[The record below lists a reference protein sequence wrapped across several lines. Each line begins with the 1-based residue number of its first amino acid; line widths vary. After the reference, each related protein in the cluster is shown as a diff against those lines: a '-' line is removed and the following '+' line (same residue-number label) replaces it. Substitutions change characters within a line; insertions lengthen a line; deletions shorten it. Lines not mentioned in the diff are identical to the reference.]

1 MGGWNSKLQTI
12 EAQVNARSPHIW
24 QEQQHWALIETR
36 PFSLELRVPQDRCFG
51 HLLTP
56 PQPHPALEFHS
67 LEHAETWWVCCP
79 ESCST
84 ARHLSK
90 LAKPRTKPGVGS
102 RQEGDLESRKLRRAS
117 DILCRARAASSRL
130 PSETD
135 PARHQGWHFTGQK
148 WLLTHSL
155 LPGQSRHPWP
165 HLPPAQGEGLGSCV
179 EVSVRSNPTTDK
191 LSAKIEQPLSSVR
204 QESRLCRGINKPARG
219 QTVGWGKWTRT
230 FSLYLSC

>member
-1 MGGWNSKLQTI
+1 MAGTATLST
-12 EAQVNARSPHIW
+12 
-24 QEQQHWALIETR
+24 
-36 PFSLELRVPQDRCFG
+36 DRNKAIFPGASCPSGSVFRAP
-51 HLLTP
+51 TDTT
-56 PQPHPALEFHS
+56 QPHPALEFHS

-148 WLLTHSL
+148 
-155 LPGQSRHPWP
+155 
-165 HLPPAQGEGLGSCV
+165 
-179 EVSVRSNPTTDK
+179 
-191 LSAKIEQPLSSVR
+191 
-204 QESRLCRGINKPARG
+204 
-219 QTVGWGKWTRT
+219 
-230 FSLYLSC
+230 